1 MTHVCTKSMKLV
13 RGTSLHH
20 PSREIG
26 KTLSSGFILKL
37 ILPRLGIQMYS
48 LKVYKLWP
56 KGFICTEMKF
66 LAHEV

>member
-1 MTHVCTKSMKLV
+1 MELV

-48 LKVYKLWP
+48 LKVYKLCP